1 LFIKIFPTIP
11 KVDPNSS
18 YLNWLI
24 NLQMWPMI
32 FLSKTYFFVIYI
44 SVQWQKSFK
53 IQYLPYPKIKSY
65 KIYFIKSCSSRSFQQ
80 HQRQIPIHLKF
91 WVMILFYVQW
101 QRSFKIQELLHHKSN
116 CYETKP
122 MHPFSSR
129 AFQRYQEHDLKHCS
143 LVDLIITKQN
153 KLPCF
158 IDRYN
163 RWTKLHMCN
172 FINN

>member
-1 LFIKIFPTIP
+1 MGKKGF
-11 KVDPNSS
+11 
-18 YLNWLI
+18 
-24 NLQMWPMI
+24 
-32 FLSKTYFFVIYI
+32 FFVYFI
-44 SVQWQKSFK
+44 SFHHQWQKSFK
-53 IQYLPYPKIKSY
+53 IQYLPYPKSKSY
-65 KIYFIKSCSSRSFQQ
+65 KIYFIKCCSSRSFQQ
-80 HQRQIPIHLKF
+80 HQSQIPIHVKF

-101 QRSFKIQELLHHKSN
+101 QKSFKNQELLHHKSK

-129 AFQRYQEHDLKHCS
+129 AFQRAFEKHCS

-153 KLPCF
+153 KLHCF

-163 RWTKLHMCN
+163 GWTKLHMCN